1 MTAIGGHSW
10 IAQRAGR
17 LCKFVR
23 LYARL
28 TAAARNGH
36 HQNDIPSDNLG
47 RKVVALN
54 FGFSPRPY
62 VRIYNRRTSCGATGS
77 RGATRLRQPKP
88 GRGESCR
95 GDLSSPVTGQ
105 KMRDKS

>member
-62 VRIYNRRTSCGATGS
+62 VRIYNRRTPCGAALQRRNS
-77 RGATRLRQPKP
+77 FAPAEAR
-88 GRGESCR
+88 RGESRR